1 MGLLGAGAMV
11 FWWEVDG
18 DPDDHD
24 AWHSHEHLQERLCVP
39 GFLRGRRGNGVSG
52 AAGYFVMYEVDDL
65 AILISKPYLD
75 RLNNPTPW
83 SQRIMSRFRYM
94 NRTLCRVVAS
104 FGTGI
109 GTELLT
115 IQLAPAADQAE
126 TLRDWLVADALPG
139 LVQQPGIVGTHL
151 LEGDEAASRTETEEK
166 RLRESEDEIA
176 DWVVL
181 VEGYDTEGI
190 RSVFEGPLSEASL
203 TGHGASADS
212 ISARYRLVHTMSD
225 RDALTSSE

>member
-1 MGLLGAGAMV
+1 MGLLGEGAMV

-18 DPDDHD
+18 DQADHD
-24 AWHSHEHLQERLCVP
+24 AWHSHEHLQERLRVP
-39 GFLRGRRGNGVSG
+39 GFLRGRRGTGVSG
-52 AAGYFVMYEVDDL
+52 AAGYFVMYEVENL
-65 AILISKPYLD
+65 AILTSKPYLD

-83 SQRIMSRFRYM
+83 SQKIMSRFRYM

-104 FGTGI
+104 FGAGI

-139 LVQQPGIVGTHL
+139 LAQQPGIVGAHL
-151 LEGDEAASRTETEEK
+151 LEADEAASRTETEEK

-181 VEGYDTEGI
+181 LEGYDAEGI
-190 RSVFEGPLSEASL
+190 RSVSKGLLSEASL
-203 TGHGASADS
+203 TEHGASSDPV
-212 ISARYRLVHTMSD
+212 SARYRLVHAMSD